1 MNKWKNIKLDD
12 ETMWPKEGLVELD
25 APHTDDRGFIQ
36 SLVNFPMKNISL
48 IFSKKGSVRSNH
60 YHLTDWHYMYVLEGK
75 LEYFY
80 FSNTLNKVK
89 FINVAPGQ
97 IIFTPNLEV
106 HATFFP
112 EKSKLVVV
120 SGFLRDTK
128 SYESDTVRVEFVNF
142 ENINEAKANKLKW
155 KPKTKLL

>member
-1 MNKWKNIKLDD
+1 MRIYQLKD
-12 ETMWPKEGLVELD
+12 
-25 APHTDDRGFIQ
+25 
-36 SLVNFPMKNISL
+36 
-48 IFSKKGSVRSNH
+48 
-60 YHLTDWHYMYVLEGK
+60 K

-142 ENINEAKANKLKW
+142 ENFNEAKANKLKW
-155 KPKTKLL
+155 KPKVKIEDGIRVMLKNINYWKKAPVWNSKTIQTATKDWFKYLK